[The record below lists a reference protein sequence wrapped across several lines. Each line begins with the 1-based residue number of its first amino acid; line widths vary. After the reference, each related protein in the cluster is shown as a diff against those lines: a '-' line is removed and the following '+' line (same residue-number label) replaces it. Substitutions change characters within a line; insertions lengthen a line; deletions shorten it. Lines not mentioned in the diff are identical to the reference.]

1 MPASISEN
9 IAPVLAPVRAVFAAM
24 VSTIVPEASGLG
36 ERGWTDVEQM
46 AELALRDRPA
56 EMKNQL
62 RLALRAIQW
71 MPALRYGKPFTSL
84 NADQRARFLSSLENH
99 RLQIVRVGFWGLRTL
114 ALLGYY
120 ARPEAAREIGYTAD
134 PRGWEARHREI
145 GTSEPRDIGKA

>member
-1 MPASISEN
+1 MPTRRSPDAGFH
-9 IAPVLAPVRAVFAAM
+9 APVLAPVRTIFAAM

-46 AELALRDRPA
+46 VELALRDRPA
-56 EMKNQL
+56 EMKSQL

-84 NADQRARFLSSLENH
+84 NAAQRARFLSLLENH

-120 ARPEAAREIGYTAD
+120 ARPEAAREIGYSAD
-134 PRGWEARHREI
+134 PRGWEKQKI
-145 GTSEPRDIGKA
+145 